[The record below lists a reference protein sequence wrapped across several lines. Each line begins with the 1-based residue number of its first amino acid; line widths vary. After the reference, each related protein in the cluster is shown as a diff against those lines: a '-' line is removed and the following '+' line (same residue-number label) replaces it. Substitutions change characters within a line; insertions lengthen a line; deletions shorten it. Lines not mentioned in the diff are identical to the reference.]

1 MEVDWT
7 DGHINKRMKNT
18 HSILC
23 VCVCVCVCVY
33 LMRGKGFEGNIP
45 RHVRI
50 KKLSGKTQN
59 NILLV
64 D

>member
-1 MEVDWT
+1 
-7 DGHINKRMKNT
+7 
-18 HSILC
+18 
-23 VCVCVCVCVY
+23 VCVCVSDK
-33 LMRGKGFEGNIP
+33 MGGEGFEGNIP